1 MSLSNNKCW
10 YSSICLPFPKPAK
23 ANKIITLNKM
33 KEGNDNIVEHFIFKK
48 LQNHL
53 VIVKNQSH
61 RALLQ

>member
-1 MSLSNNKCW
+1 MSQSNGKCW
-10 YSSICLPFPKPAK
+10 YSSNCLPFSKPAK

-33 KEGNDNIVEHFIFKK
+33 KEGNIVEHFIFKK